1 MRVTSI
7 LAVADS
13 DSYLKWAAATLDR
26 LVVVHRRDLVLLR
39 TPVRPDDLQ
48 ARAALAGTGWADAV
62 VNDHSVLGLAALLRR
77 ARPDAVL
84 VATTGPAAEVLI
96 RMIAT
101 LPYRPVVV
109 TGLPGMSI
117 PATERALR
125 FRSGSDVFVV
135 HSRHEREAFTRVARS
150 VGVRPAWAVNRLAFL
165 DGDAGGEVQ
174 EPQALRR
181 VVFAP
186 QAKFPT
192 TPAQRTQVL
201 RSLAA
206 LARARPDL
214 DVVVKLRAV
223 AGQAQ
228 THDEPY
234 PYDTLWRATGDAAPV
249 ALVTGPLAEHLTPG
263 TALVTI
269 SSTAMLEALARGLAG
284 LVLADFGVGDDNL
297 TTVYEGSGLIGTL
310 RDLEEARF
318 FSPTPDWLV
327 ENYLHPEPDQL
338 SDVLAGLGAL
348 GPVRPGPPVGGRR
361 AQARR
366 YARLAFPAPRRARSR
381 QLTASTAR
389 SLGVHRE
396 AGASRTTGPRR
407 IGAAPPVA

>member
-1 MRVTSI
+1 MRVRSI

-26 LVVVHRRDLVLLR
+26 LVAVPRRELAVLR
-39 TPVRPDDLQ
+39 TPVRPAHQ
-48 ARAALAGTGWADAV
+48 QVRAALAGTGWDGAV
-62 VNDHSVLGLAALLRR
+62 PDDHSVLGLVARLRR
-77 ARPDAVL
+77 TRPDAVL

-135 HSRHEREAFTRVARS
+135 HSRHERDAFTRLARS
-150 VGVRPAWAVNRLAFL
+150 VGVHPTWAVNRLPFL
-165 DGDAGGEVQ
+165 DGDAGGHITQ
-174 EPQALRR
+174 PQALRR

-186 QAKFPT
+186 QAKFPA

-234 PYDTLWRATGDAAPV
+234 PYDTLWRATRDDAPV
-249 ALVTGPLAEHLTPG
+249 ALVTGPLAGHLTPG

-284 LVLADFGVGDDNL
+284 LVIADFGIGDENV
-297 TTVYEGSGLIGTL
+297 TTVYAGSGLIGTL
-310 RDLEEARF
+310 RDLEAARF
-318 FSPTPDWLV
+318 FSPAPDWLAR
-327 ENYLHPEPDQL
+327 NYLHPEPDQL
-338 SDVLAGLGAL
+338 PDVLAGLGAM

-366 YARLAFPAPRRARSR
+366 YARLASPALGRARTR
-381 QLTASTAR
+381 RPNPDR
-389 SLGVHRE
+389 SVGQ
-396 AGASRTTGPRR
+396 
-407 IGAAPPVA
+407 